1 MRHVECCHTPKREPL
16 SHASTRK
23 GRCGSTWAQQIGAFA
38 LKGVAL
44 HYYAHHI
51 GDFIRDT
58 SRLSDPQAMAY
69 LRLIWLYYETER
81 PLPDDKPVLALRI
94 GSDVETVGALLN
106 AYFSYEN
113 GVWYH
118 KRIESEIRK
127 FSEKQA
133 RAKQANA
140 SRWSKRGLKS
150 ETLSDAD
157 KKRHRSRTDPNQEP
171 ITNNQE
177 PLNKKQGDTAPDGA
191 TPFDEFWQTW
201 PSNKRKGAK
210 DKCLKVW
217 QSKGFDLQ
225 SAEILAH
232 VRIMSKSNDWI
243 KENGEFI
250 PAPLT
255 YLNQSRWSGSDSVIA
270 EKKMNQP
277 VIDPVLEKLKH
288 DAEKA
293 IPIPENIKAKLGL
306 LVDHLRMQ

>member
-1 MRHVECCHTPKREPL
+1 MESPCSKRGIWYTGCAKMRHVECCHTPKREPL

-81 PLPDDKPVLALRI
+81 PLPDDRPVLALRI

-113 GVWYH
+113 GFWYH

-127 FSEKQA
+127 FSEKQD
-133 RAKQANA
+133 RAKLANA
-140 SRWSKRGLKS
+140 ARWSKTHLKS
-150 ETLSDAD
+150 EQLSDAD
-157 KKRHRSRTDPNQEP
+157 QNVNRSQPITNNQEP

-177 PLNKKQGDTAPDGA
+177 PETKNQNPKKKARKRVAERPADVVDGVWDDFLELRESQRAPVTETAITMIRNQASKAGVTLESA
-191 TPFDEFWQTW
+191 L
-201 PSNKRKGAK
+201 K
-210 DKCLKVW
+210 KCCERGW
-217 QSKGFDLQ
+217 RGFK
-225 SAEILAH
+225 AE
-232 VRIMSKSNDWI
+232 WI
-243 KENGEFI
+243 KG
-250 PAPLT
+250 
-255 YLNQSRWSGSDSVIA
+255 DDVIEANPHLSQLGAATSINAAAAA
-270 EKKMNQP
+270 E
-277 VIDPVLEKLKH
+277 
-288 DAEKA
+288 
-293 IPIPENIKAKLGL
+293 
-306 LVDHLRMQ
+306 RMFGNAT